1 MFKYTPKKNI
11 VREMDVPKVGRYW
24 DKEYFKRMEILKRF
38 RIDQDYSMTVVLK
51 RYYPEVCFYS
61 PEPVRQVP
69 VNGFLFPVAMFNEE
83 KVDN

>member
-1 MFKYTPKKNI
+1 MFKYTPKENI
-11 VREMDVPKVGRYW
+11 VREMDVPKVGRWY

-38 RIDQDYSMTVVLK
+38 RIDQNYSMTVVLK
-51 RYYPEVCFYS
+51 CNYPEVCFYS
-61 PEPVRQVP
+61 TEPVNHVP